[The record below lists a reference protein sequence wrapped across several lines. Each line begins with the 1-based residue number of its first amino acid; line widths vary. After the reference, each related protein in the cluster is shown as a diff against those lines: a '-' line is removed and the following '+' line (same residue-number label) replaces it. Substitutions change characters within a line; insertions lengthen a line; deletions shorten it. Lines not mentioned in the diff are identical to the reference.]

1 LATAALVAAIC
12 TRRRLLGT
20 GPILASRLLIEDLDE
35 RQSDHQHP
43 EASISLIN
51 WVEMT
56 CQAIF

>member
-1 LATAALVAAIC
+1 MAALVTTID

-20 GPILASRLLIEDLDE
+20 GLILASQIPHRRPE
-35 RQSDHQHP
+35 RAPDDHQHP

-51 WVEMT
+51 SVEMT